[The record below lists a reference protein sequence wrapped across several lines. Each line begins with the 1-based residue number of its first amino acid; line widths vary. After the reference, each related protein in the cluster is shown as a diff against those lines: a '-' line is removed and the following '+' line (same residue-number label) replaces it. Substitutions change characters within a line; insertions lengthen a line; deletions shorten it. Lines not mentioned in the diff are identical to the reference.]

1 LPATYLTPS
10 ALHSQPINE
19 NRVKKATGFVH
30 CLINIFDAPANFA
43 HVFAR
48 LQGQQA
54 VAACF
59 AALFAAPFAADPFRD
74 FLFLRRA
81 DAARGTL

>member
-1 LPATYLTPS
+1 M
-10 ALHSQPINE
+10 PIAK
-19 NRVKKATGFVH
+19 KKATGFLHSVS
-30 CLINIFDAPANFA
+30 NILDALANFA
-43 HVFAR
+43 RVFAR
-48 LQGQQA
+48 LQGQLQA

-81 DAARGTL
+81 ARGTL